1 MLQKL
6 KALLLGLGA
15 PTVTVEGG
23 AGDASGMGAAG
34 VTVGA
39 PRSLAD
45 WGATLGCRQTERLHF
60 AGILLASRTKRGSW
74 MTWPV
79 ERPSSDLQALSSSLR
94 HTHVSAAAA
103 YSSGCRPRTAGL
115 AAAGTGPAVL
125 CSRHAQWGISIHGGR
140 PCTEQQIQPAMAKC
154 CGGYLQYL
162 AGSIIRRVVPARSLL
177 LPKQA
182 VTCCT
187 WALSGAKIDI

>member
-1 MLQKL
+1 MGLHQPPLMLQKL

-60 AGILLASRTKRGSW
+60 AGILLANRTKRGSW

-94 HTHVSAAAA
+94 HTHVSAAAE
-103 YSSGCRPRTAGL
+103 YSSGCRPRTDVL
-115 AAAGTGPAVL
+115 AAAGTGHALL
-125 CSRHAQWGISIHGGR
+125 CSRHAHCSHAECFR
-140 PCTEQQIQPAMAKC
+140 LQPVAAGELVKADPHVIC
-154 CGGYLQYL
+154 HIGQASCPSVL
-162 AGSIIRRVVPARSLL
+162 AL
-177 LPKQA
+177 
-182 VTCCT
+182 
-187 WALSGAKIDI
+187 ALRLVGCR